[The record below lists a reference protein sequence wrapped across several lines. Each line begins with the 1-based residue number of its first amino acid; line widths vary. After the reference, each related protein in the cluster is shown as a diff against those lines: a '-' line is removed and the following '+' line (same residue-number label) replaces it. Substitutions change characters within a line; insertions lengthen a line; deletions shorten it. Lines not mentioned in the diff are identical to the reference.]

1 MWWLGGLLLAAAS
14 GALIGLAER
23 AYWAGYPALEAL
35 AGVARIVLYLFWFH
49 AAWKCSRNVE
59 HAVWTYLARGTLLA
73 GLLATA
79 VLY

>member
-1 MWWLGGLLLAAAS
+1 MWWLWGPPVAAAT
-14 GALIGLAER
+14 GALLWLAER

-35 AGVARIVLYLFWFH
+35 SGVARIVLYLFWFH

-59 HAVWTYLARGTLLA
+59 HAVWTYLARSALLA